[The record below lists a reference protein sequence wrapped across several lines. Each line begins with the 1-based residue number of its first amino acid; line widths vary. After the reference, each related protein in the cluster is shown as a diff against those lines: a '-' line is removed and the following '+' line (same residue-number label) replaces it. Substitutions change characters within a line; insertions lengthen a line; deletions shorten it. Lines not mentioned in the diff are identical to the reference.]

1 MSQQA
6 CVLLVSVYSSPSE
19 LPGRTNSKLLRV
31 HASSHARIL
40 RLISDPTALPEVAT
54 SERLARRWFA
64 LVQQGAF
71 EQLGELVHEDIQM
84 HSKLRPGLVVEGREA
99 VTRFMQE
106 IVAASLYEVA
116 PDVYT
121 PLDDERVIV
130 EGRMRWIDEERVIRD
145 DPVVWAMEFRD
156 ELMLRF
162 VPARTAIEAETIL
175 LASP

>member
-1 MSQQA
+1 
-6 CVLLVSVYSSPSE
+6 
-19 LPGRTNSKLLRV
+19 
-31 HASSHARIL
+31 
-40 RLISDPTALPEVAT
+40 
-54 SERLARRWFA
+54 
-64 LVQQGAF
+64 
-71 EQLGELVHEDIQM
+71 M
-84 HSKLRPGLVVEGREA
+84 HSKVRPGLVVEGREA

-106 IVAASLYEVA
+106 IVAENLYEVA

-121 PLDDERVIV
+121 ALDDERVVV

-145 DPVVWAMEFRD
+145 DPLVWAMEFRD

>member
-1 MSQQA
+1 MCPPWSRFTPA
-6 CVLLVSVYSSPSE
+6 PRSYPVA
-19 LPGRTNSKLLRV
+19 RTRN
-31 HASSHARIL
+31 ASRTCLGAPAIL
-40 RLISDPTALPEVAT
+40 RLISDPTALPQVAT

-71 EQLGELVHEDIQM
+71 EQLGALVHEDIQM
-84 HSKLRPGLVVEGREA
+84 HSKLRPGLVIEGREA

-106 IVAASLYEVA
+106 IVAASLYEVV

-162 VPARTAIEAETIL
+162 VPARSAIEAETIL

>member
-6 CVLLVSVYSSPSE
+6 CVLLVSVYSSPPE
-19 LPGRTNSKLLRV
+19 LPGRTNSKLLRA

-64 LVQQGAF
+64 RVQQGAF
-71 EQLGELVHEDIQM
+71 EQLGALVHEDIQM
-84 HSKLRPGLVVEGREA
+84 HSKVRPGLVIEGREA
-99 VTRFMQE
+99 VTRFIQE
-106 IVAASLYEVA
+106 IVAASLYEVV

-156 ELMLRF
+156 ELVLRF
-162 VPARTAIEAETIL
+162 VPARTAIDAETIL